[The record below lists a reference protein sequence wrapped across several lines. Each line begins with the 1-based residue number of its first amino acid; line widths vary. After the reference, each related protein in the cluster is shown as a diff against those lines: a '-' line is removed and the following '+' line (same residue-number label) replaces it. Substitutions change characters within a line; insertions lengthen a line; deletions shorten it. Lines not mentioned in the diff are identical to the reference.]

1 MDRRIYKL
9 PFGKDKAPDWICP
22 TCCNGVLRIMD
33 NTFHFEERTLSKDAH
48 SHEAWEPEWIEYVY
62 SCLLRCSNDACG
74 EIVANNGIGSVDWY
88 SGYDNNETPV
98 QEWDEIFSPRYFE
111 PHLIIFK
118 YPDETPPEIASE
130 IDQSFSLF
138 FSNPASASNHLR
150 ISLEHLLTFL
160 KVKRQGTKKGKR
172 FFLSLHRRINLIP
185 IKFEGLK
192 CMLLAVKW
200 LGNAGSH
207 AKKEITNDDV
217 LDAYEIMDAVL
228 REIFDNKSKK
238 AKALAK
244 KINKKKGPK

>member
-9 PFGKDKAPDWICP
+9 PFNKNKSPDWICP
-22 TCCNGVLRIMD
+22 TCGNGALRIKD
-33 NTFHFEERTLSKDAH
+33 NTFHFEELTSSKNAH
-48 SHEAWEPEWIEYVY
+48 NHEAWEPEWIEYVY
-62 SCLLRCSNDACG
+62 SCLLYCSNATCS
-74 EIVANNGIGSVDWY
+74 EVVANNGIGTVDWY
-88 SGYDNNETPV
+88 SGYDHNDTPV

-111 PHLIIFK
+111 PHLKLFE
-118 YPDETPPEIASE
+118 YPGETPIEIASE

-160 KVKRQGTKKGKR
+160 KVKRQETKKGKR
-172 FFLSLHRRINLIP
+172 LFLSLHRRINLIP
-185 IKFEGLK
+185 TKFEDLK

-207 AKKEITNDDV
+207 AKKEITSDDV
-217 LDAYEIMDAVL
+217 LDAYEIMDVVL
-228 REIFDNKSKK
+228 REIFEEKRKK

-244 KINKKKGPK
+244 KINKKKGPI